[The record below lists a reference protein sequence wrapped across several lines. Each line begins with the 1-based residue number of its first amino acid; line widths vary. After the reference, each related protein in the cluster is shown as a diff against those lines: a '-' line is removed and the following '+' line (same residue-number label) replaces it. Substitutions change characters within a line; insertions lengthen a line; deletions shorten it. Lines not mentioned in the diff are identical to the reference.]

1 MTTLIR
7 NVNQAAADKLRVWLN
22 EARSGSC
29 ILSREVTIEAVEH
42 GGLMIRLKQFQDY
55 DALKRELRETRSQLS
70 IAAERVSTLEAELHR
85 RRFIP

>member
-29 ILSREVTIEAVEH
+29 ILSPEVTIEAVEG
-42 GGLMIRLKQFQDY
+42 GGLMIRVKQYQDY
-55 DALKRELRETRSQLS
+55 TVL
-70 IAAERVSTLEAELHR
+70 ERRIKTLESDLHR
-85 RRFIP
+85 RRYLP